1 MNKDKTDLDDN
12 KIKTKKKKINSNAQT
27 LKITYFFLAVFVI
40 MIVYFVKFLIVDG
53 DEVINNPYNKRGQIL
68 ANSVVRGNILS

>member
-40 MIVYFVKFLIVDG
+40 MIVYFVK
-53 DEVINNPYNKRGQIL
+53 YC
-68 ANSVVRGNILS
+68 

>member
-68 ANSVVRGNILS
+68 MDQCLLMW